1 MANVVE
7 YVLKIT
13 GGKSQHTIKKLGK
26 QLKGTLKDLEGF
38 GKKSVKSFS
47 QFSKNSK
54 KASEALKGL
63 QGAFGK
69 LSIGVGAATAAFV
82 GMNKVI
88 ADSVNEI
95 VDASTRSGIATD
107 TLAGL
112 RLAAEGS
119 GKSFSDLERGLDNFN
134 KKIVDAN
141 KDTSASAK
149 EFAALGVSIKNT
161 NGDLKSSNEIFNET
175 IQRLSRV
182 KDATQKNAI
191 AMKLFGR
198 SGSALIQS
206 GAIESMDEFVGRAKE
221 LGVALDE
228 DGVQKAADFQ
238 RGMADLKT
246 ASLGALQSIAEGL
259 TGEKGLGK
267 SLSALAEDL
276 RDLGGS

>member
-47 QFSKNSK
+47 QFRKNSK

-82 GMNKVI
+82 GMNKVL
-88 ADSVNEI
+88 ADSINEI

-119 GKSFSDLERGLDNFN
+119 GKSFSDLERGLDNFS
-134 KKIVDAN
+134 KQM
-141 KDTSASAK
+141 
-149 EFAALGVSIKNT
+149 F
-161 NGDLKSSNEIFNET
+161 
-175 IQRLSRV
+175 
-182 KDATQKNAI
+182 DATK
-191 AMKLFGR
+191 G
-198 SGSALIQS
+198 
-206 GAIESMDEFVGRAKE
+206 
-221 LGVALDE
+221 
-228 DGVQKAADFQ
+228 
-238 RGMADLKT
+238 
-246 ASLGALQSIAEGL
+246 
-259 TGEKGLGK
+259 TGEASKVFKAFGISVLDSNPVLI
-267 SLSALAEDL
+267 SLIFCSLFK
-276 RDLGGS
+276 